1 MQYTF
6 QEPVKKIP
14 YALFS
19 PPPHLIYI
27 YDGPLDIRIP
37 LTMFYKMCNPLL
49 FILMFISTMLNNSK
63 SVLTADCDTIIDYT
77 VYRHYIHYSTTLYTI
92 SCVNASRETSCTQGR
107 TQG

>member
-1 MQYTF
+1 MILKKEQRKLFMEVQRLYINTIYISGTC
-6 QEPVKKIP
+6 KKIP
-14 YALFS
+14 HALFS

-63 SVLTADCDTIIDYT
+63 SVLTADC
-77 VYRHYIHYSTTLYTI
+77 TL
-92 SCVNASRETSCTQGR
+92 S
-107 TQG
+107 